1 MADVEVC
8 DCPFCPIGEYLKTCE
23 DNHLCQMFCV
33 KRINAKEILLRYSN
47 IKKIGDDKVMD
58 ALITIMRY
66 MNRDDEFKKLKKG
79 DSLNNEAS
87 GFGISVYYAHDVNK
101 SNKLFKLCMW
111 KL

>member
-23 DNHLCQMFCV
+23 DNHLCHMFGV
-33 KRINAKEILLRYSN
+33 KRINANETLLRSLDYN
-47 IKKIGDDKVMD
+47 KVGDDKVMA
-58 ALITIMRY
+58 ALIVIMRL
-66 MNRDDEFKKLKKG
+66 MNRGDEFKKLKKG

-87 GFGISVYYAHDVNK
+87 GFGISIYYLRDVNK